1 MCTECN
7 SALAGAW
14 FRQAQPPL
22 FALLVASC
30 VLVISTGS
38 TTVIR
43 FVGGKLRVS
52 IETQKG
58 RENLS
63 PFSQQCSIG

>member
-1 MCTECN
+1 
-7 SALAGAW
+7 
-14 FRQAQPPL
+14 L

-63 PFSQQCSIG
+63 PFLLHSNVG